1 MELRNRQGV
10 AVDPVPFLVV
20 VASVLVVVYSFGP
33 IYLVEL
39 DVPLPSALGVC
50 TVVCLCLVTVAYYRL
65 VWTARPEHRGVV
77 PVERRIKRLF
87 YAVLAGIALLGLL
100 ALPLLA

>member
-1 MELRNRQGV
+1 MELRNRQGT

-20 VASVLVVVYSFGP
+20 VASVVVVVYSFGP

-39 DVPLPSALGVC
+39 DVPLPAALGVC
-50 TVVCLCLVTVAYYRL
+50 TAVTAGLVAVAYYRL
-65 VWTARPEHRGVV
+65 VWTTRPEHRGVV
-77 PVERRIKRLF
+77 PVEQRIKRLF

-100 ALPLLA
+100 ALPFTT